1 MEPRG
6 GCFTFSCILW
16 PWPFSL
22 LLPLLLFSSRG
33 LSASLSDARS
43 ADHLALLSF
52 KSFVYD
58 DPSKALASWNSSL
71 HFCQWQGVRCHNRS
85 GEPRVTALELV
96 SLHLAGALS
105 PSLANLTF
113 LRRLDLS
120 TNSLQGPIPQE
131 LGLLSH
137 LRHLRLDNNSLDG
150 TIPLSLFQNCSKL
163 QTFNLR
169 LNNLIGAVPRN
180 LSDCLELQIIRLD
193 NNGLE
198 GEIPSDLG
206 SLSKL
211 SWLDLWSNSLAGS
224 IPPQI
229 GNLASLTLLSLAG
242 NNLNGPIPAAI
253 GNLSSLSQLVLSNSQ
268 LTGAIPAT
276 IGNLSSLTWLDL
288 SNNSLAGAIPPE
300 IGNLV
305 HLGYLDLHINHLN
318 GTIPSEIGNL
328 VNLTALFLGGNQ
340 LSGTIPISL
349 GHLQSLKTLI
359 LTSNKLE
366 ARNAAEWSFLD
377 ALTNCT
383 RFAVLGIAYNN
394 LGGMLPKS
402 IANLSTT
409 LIWLNLFDNQIYGS
423 IPAEIGNLINLNT
436 IGMWSNLLS
445 GTIPASL
452 GSLVRLETLKLG
464 ANKLVGEIPVTL
476 GNLTRLSSL
485 SLASNELY
493 GSIPSTL
500 GKCPLETLDLA
511 SNKLNGTV
519 PKDIMFIPTFN
530 KYLNVSHN
538 SLSGFLPLEIGKL
551 INIQTID
558 VSDNRLSGGVPSTI
572 SECEVLENLYMQG
585 NLFQGSIPSSLN
597 QLKGLQVLDL
607 SSNNLSGQIPNFH
620 NMTYLNLSYNNLDGE
635 VPKVGV
641 FSNASAF
648 SVAGN
653 NNLCGGV
660 RELGLRPCPD
670 QASKKK
676 HLSGKLIAV
685 ILLAAGILCVIFL
698 LSLFAARWWFHKSR
712 THSPVAS
719 CIKEQHRKVSFAEL
733 LRATD
738 GFSPANLIGMGS
750 FGSVYK
756 GTMDW
761 EDHKVVAVK
770 VLNLLQRGASRSFTA
785 ECEALR
791 NIRHR
796 NLVKVL
802 TSCSGVDFRGN
813 DFKALVF
820 ELLPNGSLDKW
831 LHPEADERG
840 TSRTLSLI
848 QRMNISIDVAS
859 ALGYLHHHGPTP
871 IVHCDLKP
879 SNILLDHDMVAHVG
893 DFGLARFLRRTV
905 SKSFQ
910 RSTNSVTLKGSIG
923 YAAPEYGMANKVS
936 VQGDAYSFGI
946 LLLEMFTGKRPTDD
960 SLEGLNLHQYV
971 EMAVPEKVVEIIDPC
986 LLSEEGETEAEA
998 DRTNPST
1005 SEFSTRAL
1013 ECITSVL
1020 RVGILCSKE
1029 SPKERMHMEHVIR
1042 ELHDIRDAIL

>member
-1 MEPRG
+1 MEPSG
-6 GCFTFSCILW
+6 GSIL
-16 PWPFSL
+16 WPFSL
-22 LLPLLLFSSRG
+22 LLPLILFSSEG
-33 LSASLSDARS
+33 LSASLADAPS

-52 KSFVYD
+52 KSFIYD
-58 DPSKALASWNSSL
+58 DPFEALASWNSSL

-85 GEPRVTALELV
+85 GEPRVTALDLV
-96 SLHLAGALS
+96 SLHLAGSLS

-113 LRRLDLS
+113 LRRLNLS
-120 TNSLQGPIPQE
+120 TNGLQGSIPQE

-137 LRHLRLDNNSLDG
+137 LWHLQLDSNSLDG
-150 TIPLSLFQNCSKL
+150 MIPLSLFQNCSKL
-163 QTFNLR
+163 RTFNLR

-180 LSDCLELQIIRLD
+180 LSNCLELQIIRLD
-193 NNGLE
+193 NNGIE
-198 GEIPSDLG
+198 GEIPSDL
-206 SLSKL
+206 STLSKL
-211 SWLDLWSNSLAGS
+211 YWLDLWSNRLAGR

-229 GNLASLTLLSLAG
+229 GNLASLTKLSLAG

-253 GNLSSLSQLVLSNSQ
+253 GNLSSLSQLVVSNSQ
-268 LTGAIPAT
+268 LAGAIPGT
-276 IGNLSSLTWLDL
+276 MGNLSSLTWLDL
-288 SNNSLAGAIPPE
+288 SYNSLAGTIPPE

-305 HLGYLDLHINHLN
+305 HLGYLDLHANHLN

-328 VNLTALFLGGNQ
+328 VNLIALFLGGNQ
-340 LSGTIPISL
+340 LSGTIPKSL

-359 LTSNKLE
+359 LASNKLE

-383 RFAVLGIAYNN
+383 RFAVLHIASNN

-402 IANLSTT
+402 IANLSRT
-409 LIWLNLFDNQIYGS
+409 LIWLNFYDNQIYGS
-423 IPAEIGNLINLNT
+423 IPAEIGNLINLT
-436 IGMWSNLLS
+436 SIGMWSNLLD

-452 GSLVRLETLKLG
+452 GSLVRLETLLLG

-519 PKDIMFIPTFN
+519 PKDILSIPTFD

-538 SLSGFLPLEIGKL
+538 SLSGFLPSEIGKL
-551 INIQTID
+551 RNIQTID
-558 VSDNRLSGGVPSTI
+558 ISNNRLSGGVPSTI

-676 HLSGKLIAV
+676 HLPRKLIAV
-685 ILLAAGILCVIFL
+685 ISLAAGMLCVIFL
-698 LSLFAARWWFHKSR
+698 SLFAACQWLHKSR
-712 THSPVAS
+712 PHSLVAS

-770 VLNLLQRGASRSFTA
+770 VLNLQQRGASRSFTA

-802 TSCSGVDFRGN
+802 TSCSGVDFQGN

-820 ELLPNGSLDKW
+820 ELLPNSSLDKW
-831 LHPEADERG
+831 LHPEVDERG
-840 TSRTLSLI
+840 TSRMLSLVE
-848 QRMNISIDVAS
+848 RMNILIDVAS

-893 DFGLARFLRRTV
+893 DFGLARFLSRTV
-905 SKSFQ
+905 SRSFQ

-923 YAAPEYGMANKVS
+923 YAAPGV
-936 VQGDAYSFGI
+936 I
-946 LLLEMFTGKRPTDD
+946 LI
-960 SLEGLNLHQYV
+960 H
-971 EMAVPEKVVEIIDPC
+971 C
-986 LLSEEGETEAEA
+986 
-998 DRTNPST
+998 
-1005 SEFSTRAL
+1005 
-1013 ECITSVL
+1013 
-1020 RVGILCSKE
+1020 
-1029 SPKERMHMEHVIR
+1029 
-1042 ELHDIRDAIL
+1042 

>member
-22 LLPLLLFSSRG
+22 WLPLQLLSSGG
-33 LSASLSDARS
+33 LSASLSDASS

-85 GEPRVTALELV
+85 GEPRVTALDLV

-268 LTGAIPAT
+268 LAGAIPAT

-318 GTIPSEIGNL
+318 GTIPSEVGNL

-349 GHLQSLKTLI
+349 GHLQSLYILI

-383 RFAVLGIAYNN
+383 RFAVLDTASNN

-409 LIWLNLFDNQIYGS
+409 LIWLNFYDNQIYGS

-607 SSNNLSGQIPNFH
+607 SSNNLSRQIPNFH

-685 ILLAAGILCVIFL
+685 ISLAAGILCVIFL
-698 LSLFAARWWFHKSR
+698 LSLFAARRWFHKSR

-719 CIKEQHRKVSFAEL
+719 GIKEQHRKVSFAEL

-761 EDHKVVAVK
+761 EDHEVVAVK

-840 TSRTLSLI
+840 TSRILSLI

-879 SNILLDHDMVAHVG
+879 SNILLVHDMVAHVG
-893 DFGLARFLRRTV
+893 DFGLARFLSTTV

-923 YAAPEYGMANKVS
+923 YA
-936 VQGDAYSFGI
+936 
-946 LLLEMFTGKRPTDD
+946 
-960 SLEGLNLHQYV
+960 
-971 EMAVPEKVVEIIDPC
+971 VPEH
-986 LLSEEGETEAEA
+986 
-998 DRTNPST
+998 N
-1005 SEFSTRAL
+1005 
-1013 ECITSVL
+1013 
-1020 RVGILCSKE
+1020 
-1029 SPKERMHMEHVIR
+1029 
-1042 ELHDIRDAIL
+1042 